1 MFQLSDYIIRTATA
15 KDASEI
21 SKLYKSV
28 WGEYADRFPSELL
41 TSRTPSTD
49 GILEWMKKDIYFV
62 VDHAGKLVGVVG
74 CRFEHGTCCLTH
86 LAVQKE
92 HRKQGIGRSL
102 VERVIQA
109 AKDENASK
117 VWLDTVPFLEVAISL
132 YEKYGFKKCGHLRKH
147 LWGLDMEL
155 YELVFE

>member
-1 MFQLSDYIIRTATA
+1 MSDYIVRTATA

-41 TSRTPSTD
+41 QSRTPSTE
-49 GILEWMKKDIYFV
+49 GILEWMKKDTYFV
-62 VDHAGKLVGVVG
+62 AELADSLIGVVG
-74 CRFEHGTCCLTH
+74 CRLEHGTCCLTH
-86 LAVQKE
+86 LAIQKE
-92 HRKQGIGRSL
+92 YRRLGIGKAL
-102 VERVIQA
+102 VERVIKTA
-109 AKDENASK
+109 RDENASK
-117 VWLDTVPFLEVAISL
+117 VWLDTVPFLKGAISL
-132 YEKYGFKKCGHLRKH
+132 YGKYGFKKCGHMRKH